1 MPSAG
6 HRKSRRAPWRVGLTR
21 TAAVPAVGVTAI
33 AAAAIAT
40 LTAVAE
46 QPEAAT
52 DAASMRSDI
61 IGTSLATRD
70 TPPVSRSA
78 ARAPLPDAA
87 AAEEA
92 TAGAMFLIDDTE
104 LRSSAGEDA
113 PVLAT
118 LGKGTQITVGEAE
131 ENGFRQVIH
140 HDLIRWVPADLLSA
154 TEPAPEPEPEPEPE
168 AAPAEAGVATGECP
182 SGSSV
187 ESGLQPDTIAVHR
200 AVCAAFPEVSSYGGV
215 AGRGEHA
222 TGHALDIMISGEAG
236 WRIAEYLQANAS
248 RLGIDYL
255 IYEQKI
261 WSVGRSGEGW
271 RPMSSRGGG
280 TADHYDHVHVTTR
293 GAAGTG

>member
-6 HRKSRRAPWRVGLTR
+6 HRKSRRATRRVGLTR
-21 TAAVPAVGVTAI
+21 TAALPAVGVTAI

-46 QPEAAT
+46 HPVPSTEAV
-52 DAASMRSDI
+52 SMRSDV
-61 IGTSLATRD
+61 IGESLGTRD
-70 TPPVSRSA
+70 APPVSRSA

-87 AAEEA
+87 AAQEA
-92 TAGAMFLIDDTE
+92 TAGEMFLVEDAE
-104 LRSSAGEDA
+104 LRSAASGDA
-113 PVLAT
+113 PVLAA
-118 LGKGTQITVGEAE
+118 LDKGTKVAVGATED
-131 ENGFRQVIH
+131 NGFRQVIH
-140 HDLIRWVPADLLSA
+140 QGLARWVPVDLLSE
-154 TEPAPEPEPEPEPE
+154 TEPAPEPEPEE
-168 AAPAEAGVATGECP
+168 APAPAGLSTGEC
-182 SGSSV
+182 STGSAV

-200 AVCAAFPEVSSYGGV
+200 AVCAAFPEVSTYGGV

-248 RLGIDYL
+248 QLGIDYL

>member
-6 HRKSRRAPWRVGLTR
+6 HRKSRRASRRVGLTK
-21 TAAVPAVGVTAI
+21 TAALPAVGVTAI

-46 QPEAAT
+46 HPVPAPEAM
-52 DAASMRSDI
+52 SMRSDV
-61 IGTSLATRD
+61 IGESLATRD
-70 TPPVSRSA
+70 APPVSRSA

-87 AAEEA
+87 AAQEA
-92 TAGAMFLIDDTE
+92 TAGEMFVVE
-104 LRSSAGEDA
+104 EAEVRSSASGEA
-113 PVLAT
+113 PVLAA
-118 LGKGTQITVGEAE
+118 LDKGTKVAVGATE

-140 HDLIRWVPADLLSA
+140 HGLARWVPVDLLSE

-168 AAPAEAGVATGECP
+168 EAAEAMGLATGECP
-182 SGSSV
+182 TGSSV

-200 AVCAAFPEVSSYGGV
+200 AVCAAFPEVSTYGGV

-248 RLGIDYL
+248 QLGIDYL